1 MLRSLLGCDRLQ
13 LTQVLVNCKPGP
25 YHETP
30 VEAGVKARL
39 AKSYQKQHAGHS
51 QKSSAERKMPCET
64 KEKNLKRPCGWL
76 GLWLPINSRHSCK
89 CPSMNQCKCLDVVLL
104 DLQTCVSVFVC
115 VCVFACVLLLSGGVS
130 IYIFACTSACPYI
143 PRVYASVP
151 CLDANEK
158 VDLLIYVSSGCRF
171 SWGPKVVCLSWFN

>member
-115 VCVFACVLLLSGGVS
+115 VCLHVFFCCLAGYLS
-130 IYIFACTSACPYI
+130 IYLHAHPHAHIYLGYMPLCP
-143 PRVYASVP
+143 VWMQMKKLT
-151 CLDANEK
+151 C
-158 VDLLIYVSSGCRF
+158 
-171 SWGPKVVCLSWFN
+171 

>member
-39 AKSYQKQHAGHS
+39 AKSYQKQHARHS

-89 CPSMNQCKCLDVVLL
+89 CPSMNHCRCLDVVLL
-104 DLQTCVSVFVC
+104 DLQTCVSVCVC
-115 VCVFACVLLLSGGVS
+115 VCMCSF
-130 IYIFACTSACPYI
+130 
-143 PRVYASVP
+143 
-151 CLDANEK
+151 
-158 VDLLIYVSSGCRF
+158 
-171 SWGPKVVCLSWFN
+171 VVCRGIYLYFCMHIRMPIGIYLGYMPLCPVWMQMKKLTC

>member
-64 KEKNLKRPCGWL
+64 KEKKLKRPCGWL
-76 GLWLPINSRHSCK
+76 GLWLPIN
-89 CPSMNQCKCLDVVLL
+89 SMNQCKCLDVVLL

-115 VCVFACVLLLSGGVS
+115 VCLHVFFCCLAGYLS
-130 IYIFACTSACPYI
+130 IYLHAHLHAHIYLGYMPLCP
-143 PRVYASVP
+143 VWMQMKKLT
-151 CLDANEK
+151 C
-158 VDLLIYVSSGCRF
+158 
-171 SWGPKVVCLSWFN
+171 